1 MSKRYD
7 EERPPNL
14 QDALEAFYM
23 AERTKDHERKQLER
37 QAEPENEPV
46 ENYDNLSGPEFARRM
61 NAEFG
66 ARIRYVDAKE
76 KSDSYSD
83 A

>member
-37 QAEPENEPV
+37 QAEAENKNKPV
-46 ENYDNLSGPEFARRM
+46 EDYDALSRPEFARKV
-61 NAEFG
+61 NEEFG
-66 ARIRYVDAKE
+66 TKIRYVDAKE
-76 KSDSYSD
+76 KSD

>member
-37 QAEPENEPV
+37 QAEPEKPV
-46 ENYDNLSGPEFARRM
+46 EDYDALSGPEFARKV
-61 NAEFG
+61 NEEFG
-66 ARIRYVDAKE
+66 TKIRYVDAKE
-76 KSDSYSD
+76 KSD